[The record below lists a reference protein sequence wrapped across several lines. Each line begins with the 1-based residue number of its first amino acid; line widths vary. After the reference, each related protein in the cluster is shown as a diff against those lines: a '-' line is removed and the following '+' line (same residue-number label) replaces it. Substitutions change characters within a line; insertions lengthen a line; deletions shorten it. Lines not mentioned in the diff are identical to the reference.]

1 VAALDTNVVIRL
13 LTGDDAKQVRAAEKL
28 LRNESCTVSL
38 SVLMEC
44 EWVLRG
50 CYGLDANTINAS
62 LRAFLELE
70 QVAST
75 EPVLAV
81 KALDAHA
88 AGVDLADAI
97 HTVQKAEGERFATFD
112 KPLVR
117 SASRA
122 GLRGVTLIK
131 T

>member
-1 VAALDTNVVIRL
+1 MAALDTNVVIRL
-13 LTGDDAKQVRAAEKL
+13 LTGDDTKQVRAAEKL
-28 LRNESCTVSL
+28 LRAELCTVSL

-62 LRAFLELE
+62 LRDLLELE
-70 QVAST
+70 QVSST
-75 EPVLAV
+75 EPVLAL

-88 AGVDLADAI
+88 VGVDLADAI
-97 HTVQKAEGERFATFD
+97 HAVQKAESERFATFD
-112 KPLVR
+112 KALAR
-117 SASRA
+117 SASKA
-122 GLRGVTLIK
+122 GLRGVMLIK